1 MGKLKGNVLI
11 GQSGGPTAVINQSLL
26 GVFEQA
32 RRDPRVRQVLGAR
45 HGVRGMLE
53 DKCVRLDKQPAAAL
67 AAIAK
72 QPGAAL
78 GSVRKKPTEEES
90 VRIVEFC
97 RKRDVRWLY
106 YIGGN
111 DSAETAQL
119 LEKVAERSTWEMQ
132 IFHVPKTI
140 DNDLC
145 ETDHCPGYGSAAR
158 FVALALMG
166 DDLDSRALPGIKI
179 DVIMGRNAGWLT
191 AASALARVRAD
202 DGPHLVYVP
211 ERTFDLDAFAC
222 DVEAVRQ
229 RLGRCVVAV
238 SEGVRGAD
246 GKTVAVTKEVDA
258 HGNAVL
264 SGSGALGDFLA
275 AELKRRLGD
284 KLRVRADTFGYL
296 QRSFY
301 GCVSSSDAREA
312 RAVGRAA
319 VRFAREGGPRSGS
332 VVIRRVPGKN
342 YRVEYGWVELE
353 RVAHVTQA
361 LPERYLGRGADVSAE
376 FLAYAR
382 PLAGALPRPVVL
394 P

>member
-1 MGKLKGNVLI
+1 MARPKGNVLI
-11 GQSGGPTAVINQSLL
+11 GQSGGPTAVINQSLA
-26 GVFEQA
+26 GVVEAA
-32 RRDPRVRQVLGAR
+32 RKDPRVRHVLGAR
-45 HGVRGMLE
+45 HGVKGMLE
-53 DKCVRLDKQPAAAL
+53 NSVVRLDKQPPALL

-78 GSVRKKPTEEES
+78 GSVRKKPTEEECA
-90 VRIVEFC
+90 RIVEFC
-97 RKRDVRWLY
+97 RANDVRWLY

-119 LEKVAERSTWEMQ
+119 FELVSERSTWDMQ
-132 IFHVPKTI
+132 VRHVPKTI

-166 DDLDSRALPGIKI
+166 DDLDSRALPGVKI
-179 DVIMGRNAGWLT
+179 DVIMGRDAGWLT
-191 AASALARVRAD
+191 GASALARHRDD

-211 ERTFDLDAFAC
+211 ERPFSVDAFAA
-222 DVEAVRQ
+222 DVERVRAE
-229 RLGRCVVAV
+229 LGRCVVAV

-275 AELKRRLGD
+275 AELRRRLGE

-301 GCVSSSDAREA
+301 GCVSSVDAREA
-312 RAVGRAA
+312 RAVGRYA
-319 VRFAREGGPRSGS
+319 VRSTRGDAARSGS
-332 VVIRRVPGKN
+332 VVLRRARGRA
-342 YRVEYGWVELE
+342 YRAECDLVGLE
-353 RVAHVTQA
+353 KVAHVTK
-361 LPERYLGRGADVSAE
+361 PVPADFLADGPDVGSK

-382 PLAGALPRPVVL
+382 PLVGELPRPSQL
-394 P
+394 R